1 VTLAVKAAD
10 QWEKQ
15 GNTKK
20 NGKQKR
26 NKLSSMSKNMS
37 ITEFLK
43 I

>member
-10 QWEKQ
+10 QWENKETQ
-15 GNTKK
+15 KK
-20 NGKQKR
+20 NGKTKTKQT
-26 NKLSSMSKNMS
+26 LFSNMS